1 MSCFITKT
9 EILYFFLDLLCS
21 KFPLAYSLV
30 PATCVLFQTIR
41 STKALLAD
49 GTCVRLLVRVNTLV
63 DFQSTRLTKSFI
75 AHITLVRL
83 LVRVNTHVLLQITRI
98 TKSFITNITFI
109 RLLVRVNTHVGFQT
123 TRLSETLLANITLV
137 RFLVRVNTLW
147 LSFCVTLLAHIASYG
162 FSFVCVRMWVCK

>member
-75 AHITLVRL
+75 
-83 LVRVNTHVLLQITRI
+83 
-98 TKSFITNITFI
+98 TNITFV

-123 TRLSETLLANITLV
+123 TRLTKTLLANITFV
-137 RFLVRVNTLW
+137 RFLVRVNTHVAFKVLD
-147 LSFCVTLLAHIASYG
+147 
-162 FSFVCVRMWVCK
+162 